1 MKILLR
7 YIPGPWDAGWVLNK
21 HSISSVFLGY
31 DEYGHPRFNT
41 THTEVGEALYQLKY
55 KNDWTQCKPLAQA
68 IAKHIYPKFANVGF
82 IVPMPASESRP
93 SQPVTEIA
101 KELGVLV
108 NVPVFDNVLSK
119 KTSGTSLK
127 NLQTK
132 DEKMKAIADSFSV
145 HDEISEDGQWNVLLV
160 DDLFATGATME
171 AATKALRSYSKVGKI
186 YVAALTWR

>member
-1 MKILLR
+1 MKIWLR
-7 YIPGPWDAGWVLNK
+7 YIRGPWDSGWVLNK
-21 HSISSVFLGY
+21 HSINSVFLGY
-31 DEYGHPRFNT
+31 DEYGYRRFNT

-68 IAKHIYPKFANVGF
+68 IAEHIYPKFANVGF

-132 DEKMKAIADSFSV
+132 DEKMKTIADSFSV
-145 HDEISEDGQWNVLLV
+145 HDGISNDGQWNVLLV
-160 DDLFATGATME
+160 DDLFDTGATME